1 MPRFYIHH
9 SISCD
14 STFRLPESVVRHIGA
29 LRLNNGAKVTL
40 FNNTGYEYIATINI
54 ESKKNIFAHIQ
65 SEQRISRESPL
76 HIHLIQAISMAERM
90 DYTVQ
95 KSVELGVSSIQPI
108 FSERVSVRLRGDRA
122 EKRVQRWQE
131 IAISACE
138 QSGRNHIPQVLP
150 LCDIKQV
157 YDRLPESD
165 TRLLFSPNSA
175 TSLASA
181 ANQPRHV
188 ILMVGAEGGFSPEE
202 ESNIITHGFQPVLL
216 GPRILRTETAA
227 IAAISAMQIL
237 WGDF

>member
-1 MPRFYIHH
+1 MPRFYVHH
-9 SISCD
+9 SISCG
-14 STFRLPESVVRHIGA
+14 STFRLPENIVRHVGA
-29 LRLNNGAKVTL
+29 LRLNNGAKVVL
-40 FNNTGYEYIATINI
+40 FNNTGREYIATINI
-54 ESKKNIFAHIQ
+54 ESKKNIVAHIQ
-65 SEQRISRESPL
+65 SERHISRESPL

-122 EKRVQRWQE
+122 EKRIQRWQE
-131 IAISACE
+131 IATSACE
-138 QSGRNHIPQVLP
+138 QCGRNHVPKILP
-150 LCDIKQV
+150 LCDILQV

-165 TRLLFSPNSA
+165 ARLLFSPNSA
-175 TSLASA
+175 TSLAST
-181 ANQPRHV
+181 ANQPHHI

-202 ESNIITHGFQPVLL
+202 ESSIIKHGFQPVLL